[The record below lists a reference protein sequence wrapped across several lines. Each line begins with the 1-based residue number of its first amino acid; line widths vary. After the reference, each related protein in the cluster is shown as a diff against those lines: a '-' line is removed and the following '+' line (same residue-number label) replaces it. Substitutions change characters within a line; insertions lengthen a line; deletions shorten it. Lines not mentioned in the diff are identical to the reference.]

1 MEEKEPTLKEIDTSL
16 KDIMGFLQEHM
27 VTHEDL
33 KRSQNKLKQEILDAV
48 NKNLTDLKGELVS
61 LIRGIVNQLSTL
73 VVVLQNKRV
82 LSKEEAERLLSLNPF
97 PQSV

>member
-1 MEEKEPTLKEIDTSL
+1 MEEKKVTTNEI
-16 KDIMGFLQEHM
+16 MEFLQENM
-27 VTHEDL
+27 VTREDL
-33 KRSQNKLKQEILDAV
+33 KRSQNKLKQEILDTV
-48 NKNLTDLKGELVS
+48 DKNLTDLKGELVS
-61 LIRGIVNQLSTL
+61 LMRGIVKQLNTL